1 MVFDAHARA
10 FEMLG
15 GVTRRGIY
23 DNMKTAVDAVFMGKE
38 RRFNSRFQE
47 RCSHYVIDPVACTPA
62 SGWEKGEGPRT
73 KLAKPGTTSSSP
85 ACGSPRLR
93 FEPDQETIRGIVS
106 PANGTAGWR
115 RSASA
120 ARVWIAI
127 PSFAS
132 RPSERSPRRHPV
144 RCTD

>member
-47 RCSHYVIDPVACTPA
+47 MCSHYVIDPVACTPA
-62 SGWEKGEGPRT
+62 SGWEKGQVENQLGYARDNIF
-73 KLAKPGTTSSSP
+73 K
-85 ACGSPRLR
+85 PRLR
-93 FEPDQETIRGIVS
+93 FATLEV
-106 PANGTAGWR
+106 
-115 RSASA
+115 
-120 ARVWIAI
+120 
-127 PSFAS
+127 
-132 RPSERSPRRHPV
+132 
-144 RCTD
+144 